1 MYHFRSFPAIPL
13 SPVSTFRFSS
23 VVARS
28 AVPIVWR
35 AACPAAICL
44 RPVPRSVASS
54 HVINRSPCLLSHD
67 ATSHSRIADVGI
79 SPLPVSVGRG
89 VERGASA
96 AGSCGS
102 CLVLPSIIELTETAH
117 PVTCLCRNCVV
128 PASPYSAHIIYTR
141 TRYYVFVK
149 RRSRRQCP
157 LDGDIGSEVFRNERI
172 SS

>member
-13 SPVSTFRFSS
+13 SPVSTFRFPS
-23 VVARS
+23 VVARF

-79 SPLPVSVGRG
+79 SPLSVSVERG
-89 VERGASA
+89 VERGASVT
-96 AGSCGS
+96 GSCKFIPCIAFDNRAYENGVSGNPFVSGLCGS
-102 CLVLPSIIELTETAH
+102 GVSIFRTHHIYADAVLCIHQEEEPMTMPDE
-117 PVTCLCRNCVV
+117 RG
-128 PASPYSAHIIYTR
+128 YR
-141 TRYYVFVK
+141 
-149 RRSRRQCP
+149 
-157 LDGDIGSEVFRNERI
+157 FRGF
-172 SS
+172 SK